1 MFNFL
6 YKRYKV
12 EVLNTSLWM
21 SVKDLKLYEKVFLTI
36 VVFGAILS
44 AVFSMLNIKLGLGI
58 SVILILFGFVLLM
71 IARSRKPEQRRIVEE
86 IIGPSAND
94 RMQKVINLLISFEI
108 DVNDEKQLDNLIEQA
123 KKQQEAFDVWKG
135 FRHALS
141 GMATY
146 ILLPIVTIFLSES
159 FKDVNLETLIYR
171 AVIIVFICACIVLL
185 IAAFALSFNDILNP
199 DIHNLEYLIR
209 DIEDVKVFS
218 NKAQTICDSYKEE
231 GE

>member
-71 IARSRKPEQRRIVEE
+71 I
-86 IIGPSAND
+86 
-94 RMQKVINLLISFEI
+94 
-108 DVNDEKQLDNLIEQA
+108 
-123 KKQQEAFDVWKG
+123 
-135 FRHALS
+135 
-141 GMATY
+141 
-146 ILLPIVTIFLSES
+146 
-159 FKDVNLETLIYR
+159 LIYR
-171 AVIIVFICACIVLL
+171 RI
-185 IAAFALSFNDILNP
+185 LSHP
-199 DIHNLEYLIR
+199 
-209 DIEDVKVFS
+209 
-218 NKAQTICDSYKEE
+218 TIQ
-231 GE
+231 

>member
-146 ILLPIVTIFLSES
+146 ILLPIVTF
-159 FKDVNLETLIYR
+159 FCRNLLR
-171 AVIIVFICACIVLL
+171 M
-185 IAAFALSFNDILNP
+185 
-199 DIHNLEYLIR
+199 
-209 DIEDVKVFS
+209 
-218 NKAQTICDSYKEE
+218 
-231 GE
+231 